1 MLKRTLDLATNGG
14 FLKKTVLPNYNID
27 QFKIGPLGLLL
38 CQNINTEW
46 LYHTLINKE
55 LTVCPNEGDIDN
67 TYNFV
72 KILCSSKLPF
82 GITDVNKQKKSFTTD
97 EIVEYYKNA
106 SKGEKV
112 SFENL
117 LRHEEDVF
125 LKFTIFVSPSDSTQM
140 FHQWQKQRR
149 IWFRKFS
156 AAPGR
161 YLLSDIKNVENT
173 IQTVDITAKYSWGTQ
188 LLETITLN
196 REDKN
201 FTNQQLEFKERK
213 FVTAHTITSQIN
225 LPTIFLNTICDAYQ
239 EPVFQDKVRPM
250 FHFHRKLAPFKL
262 SFAMTGSS
270 QAITKE
276 LEDLALYL
284 CKQLRENHVSTLYLP
299 SSSRNTLEAQYK
311 QYDQLGIPYTVVLN
325 ERTLNDGVANLRS
338 RDTTLKE
345 QVHIT
350 ELVTYVEQL
359 FRNY

>member
-1 MLKRTLDLATNGG
+1 MLKRTLDFATNSG
-14 FLKKTVLPNYNID
+14 FLKKTVLPKYNID

-67 TYNFV
+67 TYDFV
-72 KILCSSKLPF
+72 KILCSNKLPF
-82 GITDVNKQKKSFTTD
+82 GITDVKRQKKSFTTD

-106 SKGEKV
+106 TKGE
-112 SFENL
+112 
-117 LRHEEDVF
+117 R
-125 LKFTIFVSPSDSTQM
+125 
-140 FHQWQKQRR
+140 
-149 IWFRKFS
+149 
-156 AAPGR
+156 
-161 YLLSDIKNVENT
+161 
-173 IQTVDITAKYSWGTQ
+173 
-188 LLETITLN
+188 
-196 REDKN
+196 
-201 FTNQQLEFKERK
+201 FKERK

-225 LPTIFLNTICDAYQ
+225 LPTIFLNAICDAYQ
-239 EPVFQDKVRPM
+239 EPVFQDNVRPM

-284 CKQLRENHVSTLYLP
+284 CKQLRANHVSTLYLP

-325 ERTLNDGVANLRS
+325 ERTLNDGIANLRS

-345 QVHIT
+345 QVHVT